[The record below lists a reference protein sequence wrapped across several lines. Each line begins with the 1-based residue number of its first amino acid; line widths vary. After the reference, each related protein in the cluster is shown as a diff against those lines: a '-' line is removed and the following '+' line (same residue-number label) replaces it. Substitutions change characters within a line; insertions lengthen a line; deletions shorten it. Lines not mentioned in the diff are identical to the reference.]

1 MGMPTDS
8 IPHEV
13 KNRSVL
19 IALFL
24 VLICLQNTYFGLEIK
39 HLPKICGGI
48 LGLVLGRVVL
58 PNLPLPL
65 KKDISRI
72 FKVIFL
78 ESTLKYLISEQTY

>member
-1 MGMPTDS
+1 MGMPTHS
-8 IPHEV
+8 IPHEE

-48 LGLVLGRVVL
+48 LGLVLGREIL
-58 PNLPLPL
+58 TNLLQPLQ
-65 KKDISRI
+65 KVISRI
-72 FKVIFL
+72 LKIIFL
-78 ESTLKYLISEQTY
+78 ESRDFKHSNDV